1 MSELEYPAYESSEV
15 SAREVIQL
23 LRRRRWT
30 VLGTFILFLLAAA
43 VLTPMMT
50 PIYRARA
57 TMLIEEASQASSSS
71 PDDKNP
77 DKSMLGPTEP
87 LPLDTQVEVLQSG
100 PLWHKV
106 LDRISPFSPQA
117 YPTLTVAQRSKTNV
131 IEVTAESTDPRVA
144 RDVPNLLIQEYIKE

>member
-1 MSELEYPAYESSEV
+1 TSFCPPILLRPSSPARQSRWKWNGKRKERIPLRRCRPVPWARRGDPRMSELEYPSYESSEV

-30 VLGTFILFLLAAA
+30 VLSTFLVFLLAAA

-77 DKSMLGPTEP
+77 DKIMLGPTEP
-87 LPLDTQVEVLQSG
+87 LPLDT
-100 PLWHKV
+100 
-106 LDRISPFSPQA
+106 
-117 YPTLTVAQRSKTNV
+117 
-131 IEVTAESTDPRVA
+131 
-144 RDVPNLLIQEYIKE
+144 